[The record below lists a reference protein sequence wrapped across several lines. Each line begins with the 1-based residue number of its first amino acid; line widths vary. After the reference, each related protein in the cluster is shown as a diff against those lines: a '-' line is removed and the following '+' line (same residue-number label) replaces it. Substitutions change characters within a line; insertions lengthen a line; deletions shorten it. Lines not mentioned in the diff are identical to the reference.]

1 MGAWFIRHL
10 QTLFGSLGD
19 LTRRPLATVTTA
31 LVIGIALALPACL
44 QLVVENL
51 RTVAGDWNR
60 AIEISVYLK
69 KDTKEDAARSLQA
82 RIQQRRDVAEAQLI
96 LADDALKTFRERS
109 GFGAALDALKDNP
122 LPHTLIVRPAA
133 QFATPAQVQ
142 ELAGDL
148 RATQGVDLV
157 QLDTEWVNRLYA
169 VLDAIKRGAVLA
181 AGLLAIGVL
190 VVVGNSVASEI
201 QKRHDEIEVMKLVG
215 GSDGFVR
222 RPFLYGGFW
231 YGLFGGLIAWL
242 LTVVVVASL
251 NPPVRRIAGLYGS
264 QFELTGLG
272 LEMTL
277 WLLGGGAFLGWLGS
291 LIASTRRLRA
301 IDPR

>member
-1 MGAWFIRHL
+1 
-10 QTLFGSLGD
+10 
-19 LTRRPLATVTTA
+19 
-31 LVIGIALALPACL
+31 
-44 QLVVENL
+44 
-51 RTVAGDWNR
+51 
-60 AIEISVYLK
+60 
-69 KDTKEDAARSLQA
+69 
-82 RIQQRRDVAEAQLI
+82 
-96 LADDALKTFRERS
+96 
-109 GFGAALDALKDNP
+109 
-122 LPHTLIVRPAA
+122 
-133 QFATPAQVQ
+133 
-142 ELAGDL
+142 
-148 RATQGVDLV
+148 
-157 QLDTEWVNRLYA
+157 VNRLYA
-169 VLDAIKRGAVLA
+169 FLDAIKRGAVLA